1 MLMDGSRLPSN
12 SQRRGAD
19 EFDLMHQ
26 KLSCKTASEQQ
37 LGCRPDSKQHV
48 ARELLSYSSE
58 KSPTQD
64 GREAESVE
72 EHAEIS
78 WRDSL
83 KVGQIRR
90 NFVERFASIAAI
102 PIGFFTFG
110 LGVVIT
116 PLGLATTAAVGL
128 YAVIKYERPY
138 KFIHSL
144 RNTTEVSPCQKE
156 DDVALGDNNSNV
168 VVFRVPVPP
177 PSIQSRTPAKP
188 RSLWKTCFLPCFC
201 GLRGST

>member
-1 MLMDGSRLPSN
+1 MSGNFQLFLAFLLCFPGADCLQTRSVEHRSN
-12 SQRRGAD
+12 SWD
-19 EFDLMHQ
+19 VVL
-26 KLSCKTASEQQ
+26 TANNTWRAP
-37 LGCRPDSKQHV
+37 GR
-48 ARELLSYSSE
+48 RELLSYSSE